1 MSTTQSAGADK
12 ASKQSEE
19 QKPDKPAKAR
29 KAARK
34 PIAGTQAR
42 AHTTR
47 QAILKAATRIFA
59 KSGFDGG
66 RIDSISKASRT
77 HDRMIYYYF
86 GSKENLFIEV
96 LKTVYQQMNEAE
108 AKLCIDL
115 SDPVRA
121 LTRLVHFMWH
131 HYLEHPEFLTLLN
144 TENLHRGKYLKK
156 SARFHELLPPGIA
169 MLESILEK
177 GVEQGIFRDDMGA
190 RDLYISIASLGYF
203 YLSNRYTLS
212 AFLDQDMMASEAL
225 DHWRAHITTVVL
237 RSVLA

>member
-1 MSTTQSAGADK
+1 MATTQPTRSNK
-12 ASKQSEE
+12 SPEQSPE
-19 QKPDKPAKAR
+19 QKPQKGARTGKPAR
-29 KAARK
+29 Q

-47 QAILKAATRIFA
+47 QAILRAATRIFA
-59 KSGFDGG
+59 KNGFDGG

-96 LKTVYQQMNEAE
+96 LKTVYQQMNDAE
-108 AKLCIDL
+108 AKLSLDL
-115 SDPVRA
+115 SNPTHA
-121 LTRLVHFMWH
+121 LASLVHFMWN

-177 GVEQGIFRDDMGA
+177 GVEQGIFRADMKA
-190 RDLYISIASLGYF
+190 RDLYITIASLGYF

-212 AFLDQDMMASEAL
+212 AFLDQDMMADEAL
-225 DHWRAHITTVVL
+225 DNWLTHITTVVL
-237 RSVLA
+237 RSVKA